1 MNTNIDINQPS
12 SKFSDMSI
20 APMHK
25 REQNHELK
33 MTKGKTYRYD
43 DEFKAKARAHQFAF
57 RENVLNDFYDEKNP
71 QVILTPDA
79 AKKGLIFCDTYRD
92 FIQKKRA
99 FGTSALFSNML
110 RSEHIPY
117 NIFTPMEEDLSA
129 ATALFNEVIGGGISR
144 IDKIHIEFAGK
155 SPDRSE
161 YLKDGTSFD
170 TFIEYTT
177 TDGDKGGIGIEVK
190 YTENGYRIGKKEKE
204 DIEKPN
210 GTYRQVSEESNYF
223 ISSLDTKSFIKANHL
238 RQIWRNHILGYS
250 MLKKGEIKRFH
261 YIHLY
266 PEGNRHFHKYAVP
279 EYKQLLTEQGRN
291 SFIDLTY
298 ESLFKLINSH
308 FKRKEQKEWLEYL
321 RKRYIV

>member
-1 MNTNIDINQPS
+1 MNTETPILNEHNKQEYP
-12 SKFSDMSI
+12 
-20 APMHK
+20 PMHK
-25 REQNHELK
+25 GEQNHELK
-33 MTKGKTYRYD
+33 MRKSKTYRYD

-79 AKKGLIFCDTYRD
+79 AKKGLIFCDIYRD

-117 NIFTPMEEDLSA
+117 NIFTPMEKDLGA
-129 ATALFNEVIGGGISR
+129 ATVLFNEVIGGGISC
-144 IDKIHIEFAGK
+144 INNIHIEFAGQ

-161 YLKDGTSFD
+161 YLNDGTSFD

-190 YTENGYRIGKKEKE
+190 YTENGYRIGVKEKE
-204 DIEKPN
+204 DIENPN
-210 GTYRQVSEESNYF
+210 GKYRQVSEESNYF
-223 ISSLDTKSFIKANHL
+223 IPSLNITSFIKANHL

-250 MLKKGEIKRFH
+250 MLRKGEIKRFH

-266 PEGNRHFHKYAVP
+266 PEGNKHFHQYAIP
-279 EYKQLLTEQGRN
+279 EYKQLLTEKGCN
-291 SFIDLTY
+291 SFIDITY
-298 ESLFKLINSH
+298 ESLFRLIDSC
-308 FKRKEQKEWLEYL
+308 FKQDEQRKWLEYL
-321 RKRYIV
+321 KKRYIVEL